1 VVGGMLG
8 ELVVRYERKVEM
20 YRAFVLIAFILI
32 CLCTFLEYVL
42 GFSGCRNSGAPF
54 ATLQRQ
60 RQLGGYG
67 SPLNVQ
73 M

>member
-1 VVGGMLG
+1 MH
-8 ELVVRYERKVEM
+8 YERKVEM

-32 CLCTFLEYVL
+32 CLCTSLEYVL

-60 RQLGGYG
+60 RQLGGTEV
-67 SPLNVQ
+67 P
-73 M
+73 